1 MVGGCIVGVAHDQL
15 PHKEPE
21 PQTRAAHVYVSSVC
35 ETAQSFKN
43 QVSAPTLHVC
53 CPANLRSRGGMVPLS
68 ITAGNAGQ
76 ADSSPMYREARFIA
90 VDRLNNEDKTGVHV
104 HELSRPLRV
113 TFLKILLVSC

>member
-15 PHKEPE
+15 THQEPE

-53 CPANLRSRGGMVPLS
+53 CPAHLRSMVPLS
-68 ITAGNAGQ
+68 ITAG
-76 ADSSPMYREARFIA
+76 
-90 VDRLNNEDKTGVHV
+90 KTGKQTARQCTTRQGSS
-104 HELSRPLRV
+104 L
-113 TFLKILLVSC
+113 F